1 MNKILLLLIE
11 DDPMLAEMYKKF
23 FAASSRYELVA
34 AKSGKSGLNKIKTL
48 KPKAVILDLIME
60 DLDGF
65 EILAAM
71 QKAKINIPVVVA
83 TNADVKIAERALSLG
98 AKEILRKTLITPQ
111 QVLEVVER
119 YLK

>member
-34 AKSGKSGLNKIKTL
+34 AKSGLNKIKTL